1 VNILVI
7 RMTENL
13 ESAPIYRFGMFEAN
27 PQTGELQRKGVRVK
41 LQEQP
46 FQLLILLLENSG
58 QIVGRDIICQR
69 LWPSNTFVDFD
80 ASLSVAVG
88 KLREAL
94 GDVAANPRFI
104 ETVPRRGY
112 RFVAPVTKEAVHATG
127 IPTPISIPAAPRV
140 GLSRDQITGIAAV
153 VVAGLGLYA
162 LRSVWRPAY
171 HKAEAHSTSAP
182 VNIRRSVA
190 VLGFR
195 NLLGRPE
202 DKWLS
207 AAFSEM
213 LNTELGAGGELRMVS
228 GEDVARAKSDLLL
241 ADEDTLAQSTLQRL
255 RTDPG
260 ADVVVLGSYTLLPGE
275 GKIRLDLR
283 IQDTAAGDT
292 VAEEAL
298 SGDENDLFELA
309 EEAGQNLREKL
320 GLPPLSPEN
329 ATSTRAAIPSN
340 EKAARLF
347 AEGREKLW
355 GFDLV
360 SARNLLSHAIEAD
373 PNYPLAHSAFADA
386 LWHSGYEVRAR
397 VEARRAVD
405 LSNHL
410 SQEQRLLVE
419 GTYRKAIGDWPM
431 AVEAYQALFR
441 NHPDNLEYG
450 LLLASAQIN
459 LKRSDA
465 LQTLAALRGLPAPM
479 SDDARIDMTEATA
492 WINTDFNRA
501 QEAARRAI
509 AKASAQGSHIL
520 VARTL
525 GILCQQGPS
534 LGDLEQSKNDCEDA
548 LKASV
553 ETNDVNGQSLMRT
566 DLAAIYYQQGDLRE
580 AKGMFR
586 QALLG
591 FRKVGN
597 LSGSATALSN
607 IAAVDLSLGDLREA
621 KKLLEE
627 SIPDYQVTED
637 KEGVALNLD
646 NLGDLSRQSGN
657 LKTAEV
663 FYAQAK
669 ATAKEIDDKNAM
681 AYILNG
687 QGDLF
692 LDRGDLASARKAYQE
707 SLGLRTK
714 AGEKQMASETET
726 ALAQVSVEEGHAA
739 EAEIAARKLRQQFQ
753 QEKLYDDELTASV
766 VLVKALLSQ
775 AKQVDA
781 QQVLEAAHN
790 LAEKSQNQ
798 FARLQFAL
806 ATARVK
812 LSSDRPAESR
822 IVLTQVDEEARRHGF
837 MGLGLEDPLLQAELA
852 SKMGHHAVAEEQLIS
867 VENSARAEGFGLIA
881 RRAMSDRQ
889 ASRTASNL

>member
-1 VNILVI
+1 
-7 RMTENL
+7 MMQNL
-13 ESAPIYRFGMFEAN
+13 KNGSIYRFGMFEAN

-46 FQLLILLLENSG
+46 FQLLTLLLENSG
-58 QIVGRDIICQR
+58 EIVSRDTICQR
-69 LWPSNTFVDFD
+69 LWLSNTFVDFD

-104 ETVPRRGY
+104 ETIPRRGY
-112 RFVAPVTKEAVHATG
+112 RFVAPVTKEEARAIG
-127 IPTPISIPAAPRV
+127 IPAPILIPAERRV
-140 GLSRDQITGIAAV
+140 VRKNNQIIAGVAALIL
-153 VVAGLGLYA
+153 AGLGLYA
-162 LRSVWRPAY
+162 FRSVWHPAS
-171 HKAEAHSTSAP
+171 HQAEAHSASVP
-182 VNIRRSVA
+182 MNIRRSVA

-283 IQDTAAGDT
+283 IQDTAAGET
-292 VAEEAL
+292 IAEEAL

-309 EEAGQNLREKL
+309 EQAGQNLREKL
-320 GLPPLSPEN
+320 GLPPLSSQN
-329 ATSTRAAIPSN
+329 SIATRAAIPSN

-360 SARNLLSHAIEAD
+360 SARRLLSEAIEAD
-373 PNYPLAHSAFADA
+373 PSYPLAHSAFADA
-386 LWHSGYEVRAR
+386 LWHSGYEVKAR

-419 GTYRKAIGDWPM
+419 GTYRKAIADYPK
-431 AVEAYQALFR
+431 AIEAYQTLF
-441 NHPDNLEYG
+441 HLFPDNLEYG
-450 LLLASAQIN
+450 LLLASAQN
-459 LKRSDA
+459 YMKRSDA
-465 LQTLAALRGLPAPM
+465 LQTLAVLRRLPPPIGN
-479 SDDARIDMTEATA
+479 DARIDMTEATS
-492 WINTDFNRA
+492 WINTDFNQA

-534 LGDLEQSKNDCEDA
+534 LGNLEQAKSDCESA
-548 LKASV
+548 LTAGI
-553 ETNDVNGQSLMRT
+553 ETQDVNGQSLMRT
-566 DLAAIYYQQGDLRE
+566 DLAAIYYQQGDLKKAE
-580 AKGMFR
+580 GMFW
-586 QALLG
+586 QALGG

-597 LSGSATALSN
+597 LSGSATVLSN
-607 IAAVDLSLGDLREA
+607 IAAVRLSLGDLHEA

-627 SIPDYQVTED
+627 SIPDYQATED
-637 KEGVALNLD
+637 KEGVALNLN

-657 LKTAEV
+657 LKTADI

-681 AYILNG
+681 AYVLNG
-687 QGDLF
+687 QGDVF
-692 LDRGDLASARKAYQE
+692 LDRGDLASARNAYQE
-707 SLGLRTK
+707 SLELRTK
-714 AGEKQMASETET
+714 AGEKQMASESET
-726 ALAQVSVEEGHAA
+726 ALAQVSIEEGHAA
-739 EAEIAARKLRQQFQ
+739 EAETMARRLRQQFQ
-753 QEKLYDDELTASV
+753 QEKLPDDELIATV

-775 AKQVDA
+775 AKEVEA
-781 QQVLEAAHN
+781 QQVLETAQN
-790 LAEKSQNQ
+790 LAAKSQNQ

-806 ATARVK
+806 AAAEVK
-812 LSSDRPAESR
+812 LSSEHPAESR
-822 IVLTQVDEEARRHGF
+822 IVLAQVDQEARRRGYI
-837 MGLGLEDPLLQAELA
+837 GLELEDRLLQAELTN
-852 SKMGHHAVAEEQLIS
+852 KTGHHSAAQEQLIAI
-867 VENSARAEGFGLIA
+867 EKSARTEGFGLIL
-881 RRAMSDRQ
+881 RRSVSDRQ
-889 ASRTASNL
+889 ASGSASTL